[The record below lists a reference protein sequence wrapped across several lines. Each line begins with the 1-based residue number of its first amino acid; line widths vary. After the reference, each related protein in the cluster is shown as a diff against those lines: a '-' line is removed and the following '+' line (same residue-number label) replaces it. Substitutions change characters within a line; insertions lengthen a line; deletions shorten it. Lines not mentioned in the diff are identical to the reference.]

1 MNSGSFFLF
10 CYACVRSDKVWIK
23 VAGKQKYLFVF
34 MDDQTR
40 YWLASDMA
48 DTKFQH
54 NANTWS
60 GMTKKIIGKNP
71 KYFIFRGLSAHM
83 KSSRKV
89 FDSDTRHS
97 RYIHLCKDMNNNKIG
112 SLNGR
117 VRNHE
122 SLSWI

>member
-1 MNSGSFFLF
+1 
-10 CYACVRSDKVWIK
+10 
-23 VAGKQKYLFVF
+23 

-97 RYIHLCKDMNNNKIG
+97 RYIHLCKDKPK
-112 SLNGR
+112 
-117 VRNHE
+117 RNTSKVMERNETTINSKHLHCVKLKE
-122 SLSWI
+122 KHP